1 MSRLFHLSPALL
13 LLSSCI
19 VVVDGQ
25 GDWSRNLVPGSGVE
39 VSEGREFEGTFERVH
54 VGASVDV
61 EIRVGEAQ
69 SVTVRADDNLIEW
82 IDTSVRDGVLR
93 IGWDSPDGSGWRPK
107 VKPRVDVTVPALTG
121 VELEGAP
128 EVRVRGVR
136 SSSFDVEVAGA
147 GRLRADGKV
156 ETLKVDVAGA
166 GDVDLFDLETTDA
179 EVEVSGAGDVDLR
192 ATGHVRATVSGA
204 GDVRVKGGAV
214 IEQHVNGAGSVR
226 SAGL

>member
-1 MSRLFHLSPALL
+1 MNRLFLASPLL
-13 LLSSCI
+13 VLVSGC
-19 VVVDGQ
+19 VFVVDGN
-25 GDWSRNLVPGSGVE
+25 GSWSRNLVPGSGVE
-39 VSEGREFEGTFERVH
+39 AQDNRELAGTFERVH
-54 VGASVDV
+54 VDASVDV

-69 SVTVRADDNLIEW
+69 SVTVRADDNLLGW
-82 IDTSVRDGVLR
+82 IDTSVRGGVLR

-107 VKPRVDVTVPALTG
+107 VKPRVDVTVPALAG

-136 SSSFDVEVAGA
+136 GASFDVAVAGA

-166 GDVDLFDLETTDA
+166 GDVELFDLETSEA
-179 EVEVSGAGDVDLR
+179 EVEVSGAGDVELR
-192 ATGHVRATVSGA
+192 ATERVRARVSGA
-204 GDVRVKGGAV
+204 GDVCVKGGAA
-214 IEQHVNGAGSVR
+214 IEPDVTGAGSVR

>member
-1 MSRLFHLSPALL
+1 MTRLSLASPLL
-13 LLSSCI
+13 LLLPACI

-25 GDWSRNLVPGSGVE
+25 SDWSRNLVPGSGVE
-39 VSEGREFEGTFERVH
+39 ASEGREFESTFERVH
-54 VGASVDV
+54 VDASLDV

-93 IGWDSPDGSGWRPK
+93 IGWDSPDGSGWRPQ

-128 EVRVRGVR
+128 ELVVRGIGG
-136 SSSFDVEVAGA
+136 SSFAVEVAGA

-156 ETLKVDVAGA
+156 ETLKVEVAGA
-166 GDVDLFDLETTDA
+166 GDVDLFDLEATDA

-192 ATGHVRATVSGA
+192 ASGRVRATVSGA

-214 IEQHVNGAGSVR
+214 IEPQVTGAGSVR
-226 SAGL
+226 SAGP